1 MRAPHFK
8 PFDLDQLE
16 TLMSW
21 FNTEQ
26 DVRDW
31 AGPSIRFP
39 FTATSFTEDACVNQ
53 LDSIAMT
60 DSSGELLAFGQ
71 FYQRLDCCHLA
82 RLVVSPQHRGQGLI
96 TELVE
101 HLSKTGCQQLSVQRV
116 SLFVG
121 IHNLPALKVYRAL
134 GFTETHY
141 PEPLPINGHLY
152 LTRRQKNAEGETTFG
167 EDQLQG
173 S

>member
-1 MRAPHFK
+1 
-8 PFDLDQLE
+8 
-16 TLMSW
+16 MSW
-21 FNTEQ
+21 FKTER

-53 LDSIAMT
+53 LESIAMT

-96 TELVE
+96 TKLVE
-101 HLSKTGCQQLSVQRV
+101 HLSNTGCQELGVQRV

-121 IHNLPALKVYRAL
+121 IHNQPALKVYRAL
-134 GFTETHY
+134 GFTETRY
-141 PEPLPINGHLY
+141 PEPLPISGHLY
-152 LTRRQKNAEGETTFG
+152 LTRRQKNAEGESTSG

>member
-1 MRAPHFK
+1 
-8 PFDLDQLE
+8 
-16 TLMSW
+16 MSW
-21 FNTEQ
+21 FKTER
-26 DVRDW
+26 DVHDW

-53 LDSIAMT
+53 LESIAMT
-60 DSSGELLAFGQ
+60 GSNGELLAFGQ
-71 FYQRLDCCHLA
+71 FYRRLDCCHLA

-96 TELVE
+96 TKLVE
-101 HLSKTGCQQLSVQRV
+101 QLSNTGCQELGVQRV

-121 IHNLPALKVYRAL
+121 IHNQPALKVYRAL
-134 GFTETHY
+134 GFTETRY
-141 PEPLPINGHLY
+141 PEPLPIDGHLY
-152 LTRRQKNAEGETTFG
+152 LTRRQKNAEGETTSG

>member
-1 MRAPHFK
+1 
-8 PFDLDQLE
+8 
-16 TLMSW
+16 MSW
-21 FNTEQ
+21 FKTERH
-26 DVRDW
+26 VRDW

-53 LDSIAMT
+53 LESIAMT

-96 TELVE
+96 TKLVE
-101 HLSKTGCQQLSVQRV
+101 HLSNTGCQELGVQRV

-121 IHNLPALKVYRAL
+121 IHNQPALKVYRAL
-134 GFTETHY
+134 GFTETRY
-141 PEPLPINGHLY
+141 PEPLPIDGHLY
-152 LTRRQKNAEGETTFG
+152 LTRRQKNAEGETTSG

>member
-1 MRAPHFK
+1 
-8 PFDLDQLE
+8 
-16 TLMSW
+16 MSW
-21 FNTEQ
+21 FKTER

-53 LDSIAMT
+53 LESIAMT

-82 RLVVSPQHRGQGLI
+82 RLVVSPHHRGQGLI
-96 TELVE
+96 TKLVE
-101 HLSKTGCQQLSVQRV
+101 HLSNTGCQELGVQRV

-121 IHNLPALKVYRAL
+121 IHNHPALKVYRAP
-134 GFTETHY
+134 GFTETRY
-141 PEPLPINGHLY
+141 PEPLPIDGHLY
-152 LTRRQKNAEGETTFG
+152 LTRRQKNAEGETTSG

>member
-1 MRAPHFK
+1 
-8 PFDLDQLE
+8 
-16 TLMSW
+16 MSW

-53 LDSIAMT
+53 LDSIAMS

-121 IHNLPALKVYRAL
+121 IHNLTALNVYRGL
-134 GFTETHY
+134 GFTETAY
-141 PEPLPINGHLY
+141 PEPLPIDGHLY
-152 LTRRQKNAEGETTFG
+152 LTRTKKAEGEPPSAKTNYKG
-167 EDQLQG
+167 R
-173 S
+173 SK